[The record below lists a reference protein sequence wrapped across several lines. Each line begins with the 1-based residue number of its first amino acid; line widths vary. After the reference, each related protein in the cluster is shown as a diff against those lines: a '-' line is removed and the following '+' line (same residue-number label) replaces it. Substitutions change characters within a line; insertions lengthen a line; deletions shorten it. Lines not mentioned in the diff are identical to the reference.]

1 MRTLFLSLALLMGCL
16 FSSNAQ
22 QKELRFHADGT
33 FKVVQFTD
41 VHYIHGNPKS
51 DIAVERIEEVLDAEQ
66 PDLVVLTGDVIFGK
80 PAEEGL
86 RHILQLIEKLRIPF
100 AYTFG
105 NHDDE
110 QGLSRRELLKI
121 IQSYPHNL
129 TTSVEGLS
137 GVTNFVLPVK
147 SSSGKGD
154 AALLYGFDS
163 NSYSLLE
170 GVDGYD
176 YIKFDQ
182 VNWYRE
188 QSSAY
193 TRKNNN
199 TPLPAL
205 AFFHIP
211 LPEYNQA
218 ANDETAILIGTRKEK
233 ACAPALNSGLFAS
246 MREMGDVMATFVGH
260 DHDDDYVVYWKGIL
274 LAYGR
279 YSGGDTV
286 YNNLSN
292 GARVII
298 LKENKREF
306 DTRIRLQGGEIIN
319 RVAFPADFEKR

>member
-1 MRTLFLSLALLMGCL
+1 M
-16 FSSNAQ
+16 
-22 QKELRFHADGT
+22 
-33 FKVVQFTD
+33 
-41 VHYIHGNPKS
+41 
-51 DIAVERIEEVLDAEQ
+51 ERIEEVLDAEQ